1 MLKRKLQQLSFLTT
15 ILGGALLAIA
25 AIPGT
30 AARAQVNPC
39 PSIYYEEPYN
49 RAIAV
54 PQGCP
59 PNAASQLAPQA
70 ARPLTQPGMQPGQM
84 AQPGMQQRP
93 MAQGM
98 QPGQM
103 AQPGMQQGQMAQG
116 MQPGQMAQPGMQQA
130 QIPFRGNDVIA
141 RVQPTDGTVNIRLV
155 NSTNANITY
164 EAIGHTQP
172 RTLPGR
178 TDTVLE
184 NLPAPVT
191 LTMLRQDNGL
201 IDITPIRNVETG
213 VLEVSVREAPS
224 FDDTQGTLEI
234 QQDGRVVVN

>member
-30 AARAQVNPC
+30 AAKAQINPC

-93 MAQGM
+93 
-98 QPGQM
+98 
-103 AQPGMQQGQMAQG
+103 MAQG

>member
-30 AARAQVNPC
+30 AAKAQINPC

-103 AQPGMQQGQMAQG
+103 AQPGMQQ
-116 MQPGQMAQPGMQQA
+116 A

-172 RTLPGR
+172 RTLPGG